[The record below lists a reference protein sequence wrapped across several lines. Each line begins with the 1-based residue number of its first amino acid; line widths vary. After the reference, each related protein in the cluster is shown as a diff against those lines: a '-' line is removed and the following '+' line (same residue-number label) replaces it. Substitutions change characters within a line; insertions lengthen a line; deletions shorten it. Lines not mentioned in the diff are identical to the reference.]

1 MRGHLRGRKPLKKL
15 FAFLATF
22 CMLSGALALVNLI
35 KTEAAGEYHIN
46 ITSNDTSMGGFG
58 YGGDCTGTMYAD
70 YRAQADYDYER
81 PFPNGGNVITACPAS
96 GYYFDHWLVN
106 GQRAGTNPTQAQFYS
121 WYSDVVYDSN
131 NEINIEAV
139 FIDAFSVVANVDAG
153 VGGTI
158 QMGWINPSDYTA
170 VPINGTAT
178 NEITFSVPD
187 TGNSVTTDTIT
198 ATPDQGYMFAGVTT
212 SGTNVVYN
220 NLGNNQFTLTISGDG
235 TATVLFAPIAYT
247 ATINAG
253 TGTATVPVPTDANY
267 TVTDNGTSTVSVTST
282 STNVQVPVTITP
294 AGGYEAN
301 SVTTSGSVSYNNDL
315 SNNAFSFTITGD
327 GGQVTVNY
335 AAVNTAE
342 IYISNGTLN
351 AWGNDITLT
360 NNQTAHVTATA
371 RGTQTLTVQPSPS
384 GGYRVNAANPV
395 STTGSV
401 TYNNDYNG
409 SQFTLSI
416 AGDGTA
422 TVNLE
427 QITYTATINAG
438 AGTATVPTSTNYTV
452 TNSGTSTV
460 TVTSTSTNISVPV
473 SITPPSG
480 NVVDSVS
487 VTGSAGYNGDLNGND
502 FSFTITGDGG
512 QVSVSYAPA
521 YVVSVDAGSGTSA
534 VSGNNITISDNNT
547 GLVAITATGSKSA
560 NITVTPPSGYSVDSS
575 NPVTVTGDVSY
586 SNYNNNSFTI
596 NMTGAGTVTVNYTGP
611 YNVLLDAGSGTVSV
625 ASGTGYTV
633 ANNNTSLA
641 TVTTSGN
648 ITTGTITVTA
658 PSGYMLSP
666 SNPITST
673 NGTTTYSNLS
683 GDTLTLSMAGA
694 DTVTFNYISGSPY
707 VTSFDVSPSAGGTL
721 KQGWSCNGSTISS
734 LPYVS
739 TNTTASVIYPSDG
752 ALTACPESGYVLAG
766 WRISGDNITT
776 FDITSGNNLAS
787 FHQWIGGSNVYDRM
801 FANDTHNVTVTA
813 MFVSDPAYSV
823 TFVSDD
829 SSHGTVKIS
838 SGSNYTANPD
848 GTAAASVVVSSDGQS
863 GDLNVA
869 RVDGVPASGYFLQ
882 SFTSAN
888 NTEQQTVSSWQELNN
903 VGNAYGF
910 TLTGADTITAH
921 FAQFT
926 DIVYEVSVNLPS
938 VGSIDI
944 QNTDCSTSTNQTFT
958 KTLIDNGSYFQ
969 PALDTNGHD
978 LTACVDNGNYYF
990 SHWVI
995 DGWMNI
1001 SQNATIDEVGYWPK
1015 NTNNHTL
1022 QAVFAPKATVTVM
1035 PDDSSHGSVSVPS
1048 GAGYTVTTS
1057 GNNTIIETAAGM
1069 NKTTGTINLSPAN
1082 GYVFSYFEVMDGN
1095 VTVNRGSGNN
1105 DYTLTIDGNDTVIA
1119 HFEPATNVVVDD
1131 NSHGYIAYWDRYANH
1146 GQGAEVHLTN
1156 NEQYLASSSV
1166 VNDARYIT
1174 GATGDFWA
1182 MPRSGYTFDHWDLN
1196 GTTVTTAER
1205 GVVRS
1210 GDIEYQAG
1218 SSGNLPTLTANF
1230 REYSLYHVF
1239 TGYNDA
1245 HGFFDHYLPETQRT
1259 GGNGA
1264 QAGDYDLDDNPFPQG
1279 ATAKRSSD
1287 THATAPNGYY
1297 FAYWITGCNSSF
1309 MASEQVETSPGNY
1322 IDMNV
1327 LGNETIMT
1335 RDTYFRPTT
1344 EQFNECSEYV
1354 AVWYRVNQ
1362 QRLIASSENESI
1374 GTVQTS
1380 TDTGSPNLGLC
1391 GRTAAGTSR
1400 LMRTVA
1406 NMGVYDTANGL
1417 SIDCYPTTVITNPS
1431 YEVDHW
1437 ELNGKTLYE
1446 NGNIV
1451 RSEQIRKRVYTQSD
1465 GSALYIKGDSLN
1477 DLIVYF
1483 RLKELPHTGSI
1494 AIWFIVGGG
1503 VAAVAVPSVILLI
1516 SERKEQKKGGKK

>member
-1 MRGHLRGRKPLKKL
+1 MRGRLRGRKPLKKL

-35 KTEAAGEYHIN
+35 KTEAAGEYHLN
-46 ITSNDTSMGGFG
+46 FMSNDTSMGGFA
-58 YGGDCTGTMYAD
+58 YGDDCSGTIYQD
-70 YRAQADYDYER
+70 YRAQADNSWTI
-81 PFPNGGNVITACPAS
+81 PFPNNGNSNITVCPAT
-96 GYYFDHWLVN
+96 GYIFSHWLKEDDTGAYV
-106 GQRAGTNPTQAQFYS
+106 RPAQ
-121 WYSDVVYDSN
+121 YDTVTTVQPWMFNTYNALN
-131 NEINIEAV
+131 NISLKAV
-139 FIDAFSVVANVDAG
+139 FVSTFSVVASVDAG

-158 QMGWINPSDYTA
+158 EMDATPSGYTA
-170 VPINGTAT
+170 VPTNSPT
-178 NEITFSVPD
+178 NEITFSAPD
-187 TGNSVTTDTIT
+187 NGSSVTTATIT
-198 ATPDQGYMFAGVTT
+198 AVPDPGYMFVGVTT
-212 SGTNVVYN
+212 SGANVVYN
-220 NLGNNQFTLTISGDG
+220 DQGSTWNGHNFTLTISGNG
-235 TATVLFAPIAYT
+235 TATVLFAPITYT

-253 TGTATVPVPTDANY
+253 TGTARVPVPTDANY
-267 TVTDNGTSTVSVTST
+267 TVTNNNTSTVTVTST
-282 STNVQVPVTITP
+282 NTNVSVPVTITP
-294 AGGYEAN
+294 ASGYGVD
-301 SVTTSGSVSYNNDL
+301 SVSASGNVSYNNDL
-315 SNNAFSFTITGD
+315 NNNDFSFTINGD
-327 GGQVTVNY
+327 GQITVNY

-351 AWGNDITLT
+351 AWGNGVTLT
-360 NNQTAHVTATA
+360 NNQTAHVTAAA
-371 RGTQTLTVQPSPS
+371 RGTQTLTVQASPS
-384 GGYRVNAANPV
+384 SGYRVNTANPV
-395 STTGSV
+395 SATGGV

-438 AGTATVPTSTNYTV
+438 AGTATVPTSANYTV
-452 TNSGTSTV
+452 TNNGTSTV

-487 VTGSAGYNGDLNGND
+487 ATGSAGYNGDLNGND

-512 QVSVSYAPA
+512 QV
-521 YVVSVDAGSGTSA
+521 
-534 VSGNNITISDNNT
+534 
-547 GLVAITATGSKSA
+547 
-560 NITVTPPSGYSVDSS
+560 
-575 NPVTVTGDVSY
+575 
-586 SNYNNNSFTI
+586 
-596 NMTGAGTVTVNYTGP
+596 TVNYAGP

-633 ANNNTSLA
+633 ANNNTGLA

-648 ITTGTITVTA
+648 TTTGTITVTA
-658 PSGYMLSP
+658 PSGYMLSS
-666 SNPITST
+666 SNPITSA

-683 GDTLTLSMAGA
+683 GNTLTLSMTGA

-721 KQGWSCNGSTISS
+721 KQGWGCNGSTISS

-739 TNTTASVIYPSDG
+739 TNTTASVIYPSDS
-752 ALTACPESGYVLAG
+752 ALTACSESGYVFAG

-776 FDITSGNNLAS
+776 FDITSGDNLAS
-787 FHQWIGGSNVYDRM
+787 FFQWTGGSDIYQRM

-829 SSHGTVKIS
+829 SSHGTVRIS

-848 GTAAASVVVSSDGQS
+848 DTAAASVVVSSDGQS
-863 GDLNVA
+863 SDLNVA

-888 NTEQQTVSSWQELNN
+888 NTEQQTVSSWQELGD
-903 VGNAYGF
+903 VGNAYSF
-910 TLTGADTITAH
+910 TLTSADTITAH

-958 KTLIDNGSYFQ
+958 KTLIDNGSYFR

-995 DGWMNI
+995 DGQMNI
-1001 SQNATIDEVGYWPK
+1001 SQNATLDEVGYWPK

-1069 NKTTGTINLSPAN
+1069 GKTTGTINLSPAN

-1119 HFEPATNVVVDD
+1119 HFEPATNVVADD
-1131 NSHGYIAYWDRYANH
+1131 NSHGYIAYWDSYANH

-1166 VNDARYIT
+1166 VNNTRYIT

-1218 SSGNLPTLTANF
+1218 SSDSLPNLTANF

-1239 TGYNDA
+1239 TGYNDS

-1259 GGNGA
+1259 GGDGA

-1309 MASEQVETSPGNY
+1309 MASEQVETTPGNY

-1344 EQFNECSEYV
+1344 EQFNECSEYT

-1380 TDTGSPNLGLC
+1380 TDTGSSNFGFC
-1391 GRTAAGTSR
+1391 GRTSDGTSR

-1406 NMGVYDTANGL
+1406 NIGIYNTAKGL

-1451 RSEQIRKRVYTQSD
+1451 TSEQIRKRAYTQSD